1 MTEPTIA
8 EIESVFD
15 ELVAKGFPG
24 ATGMK
29 LPDITD
35 VLKVKTQKSFSQQEV
50 ANGIETYRT
59 SSSPKFDVQSGSG
72 FWITKKI

>member
-1 MTEPTIA
+1 MANPTIE
-8 EIESVFD
+8 EINSVFQ
-15 ELVAKGFPG
+15 ELIAKGFSG

-35 VLKVKTQKSFSQQEV
+35 VLNNKTQKSFSQQEV

-72 FWITKKI
+72 YWITEKS